1 MSKRV
6 CSVVLAA
13 VLVATVLTG
22 CSRKPKLDL
31 SGLRNPPAGSGEG
44 VAGGTFDPLS
54 GAGGDG
60 AGTFGPGGAGADGKW
75 SDMNSPL
82 GGAGGAGNNIN
93 AISDPWAQ
101 VVVYFAFDSS
111 TLDNA
116 EMPKLETLAGHLR
129 EHADYL
135 AVVEGHCDDRGSD
148 EYNRA
153 LGENRALVVRD
164 HLISLGIEAGRLE
177 TVSYGEE
184 RPAVPGAGGEPQ
196 HAKNRRAQ
204 FVIGPRK

>member
-13 VLVATVLTG
+13 VLVAAVVTG

-31 SGLRNPPAGSGEG
+31 SGLRNPPPGSGEG
-44 VAGGTFDPLS
+44 VLGGGFDPLGGVD
-54 GAGGDG
+54 GAGGAFG
-60 AGTFGPGGAGADGKW
+60 ATGGADGAW
-75 SDMNSPL
+75 AGMDSPL
-82 GGAGGAGNNIN
+82 GGAGGVGTNIN
-93 AISDPWAQ
+93 AINEPWAQ
-101 VVVYFAFDSS
+101 VVVYFGFDSAALGDS
-111 TLDNA
+111 

-129 EHADYL
+129 EHADYI

-184 RPAVPGAGGEPQ
+184 RPAVAGATGESQ
-196 HAKNRRAQ
+196 HAQNRRAQ
-204 FVIGPRK
+204 FVVGTRK

>member
-1 MSKRV
+1 M
-6 CSVVLAA
+6 LAA

-44 VAGGTFDPLS
+44 VAGGTFSPL
-54 GAGGDG
+54 DG
-60 AGTFGPGGAGADGKW
+60 MAGGAGAFGAGTGADGAWAGMDK
-75 SDMNSPL
+75 PL
-82 GGAGGAGNNIN
+82 GGGGGSSNIN
-93 AISDPWAQ
+93 AINEPWAQ
-101 VVVYFAFDSS
+101 VVVYFAFDSA
-111 TLDNA
+111 TLGDS

-129 EHADYL
+129 EHADYIT
-135 AVVEGHCDDRGSD
+135 VVEGHCDERGSD

-164 HLISLGIEAGRLE
+164 HLISLGIEAARLE

-184 RPAVPGAGGEPQ
+184 KPAVPGATSESQ

-204 FVIGPRK
+204 FVIGTRK

>member
-6 CSVVLAA
+6 WSVVLAA
-13 VLVATVLTG
+13 VLVAAALTG
-22 CSRKPKLDL
+22 CSRRPKLDL
-31 SGLRNPPAGSGEG
+31 SGLRNPPPGSGEG
-44 VAGGTFDPLS
+44 VLGNTFNPLDNGAAGGFDGFGS
-54 GAGGDG
+54 GAKS
-60 AGTFGPGGAGADGKW
+60 GADGAW
-75 SDMNSPL
+75 AGMDTPL
-82 GGAGGAGNNIN
+82 GGAGGANIN
-93 AISDPWAQ
+93 AINEPWAQ
-101 VVVYFAFDSS
+101 VVVYFAFDSA
-111 TLDNA
+111 TLGDA
-116 EMPKLETLAGHLR
+116 EMPKLEALAGHLR
-129 EHADYL
+129 EHPEYI

-184 RPAVPGAGGEPQ
+184 RPAVPNASSESQ

-204 FVIGPRK
+204 FVVGTRK